1 MAWMHKQ
8 VKALIDLI
16 EDIKDDL
23 DAIKT
28 NTTPAVDTTPDDTTP
43 DAQSGT

>member
-28 NTTPAVDTTPDDTTP
+28 NTTPSDDTTP
-43 DAQSGT
+43 ETPSDNT